1 MSTTHN
7 NDGLI
12 NTSRLSNAENFS
24 LSADPKQAMQD
35 MMMTI
40 DALRS
45 VYVAETTALQSSD
58 TDAFL
63 NLQDEKIIAAQRYHN
78 GLSDFLNRKD
88 EILSVHPDLKSM
100 IRRKQEEFSAVARDN
115 LDALDRMRRT
125 VDRMGSRI
133 MQAARDTATRDSVSY
148 GNKGSMTG
156 YNNKPITMGLNES
169 A

>member
-1 MSTTHN
+1 MSTTHHQ
-7 NDGLI
+7 DGII
-12 NTSRLSNAENFS
+12 NTSRLSNAENFA
-24 LSADPKQAMQD
+24 LSSDPKQAMQD
-35 MMMTI
+35 MMLTI

-45 VYVAETTALQSSD
+45 VYVAETTALKSSD
-58 TDAFL
+58 TETFL

-88 EILSVHPDLKSM
+88 EIMAVHPDLKAI
-100 IRRKQEEFSAVARDN
+100 IRKKQEEFATIATEN

-133 MQAARDTATRDSVSY
+133 MQAARDTATRDGVTY
-148 GNKGSMTG
+148 GNKGSMNG

>member
-1 MSTTHN
+1 MSTTHSN
-7 NDGLI
+7 NGTL
-12 NTSRLSNAENFS
+12 NTSHLNNAENFA

-40 DALRS
+40 DALRN

-63 NLQDEKIIAAQRYHN
+63 NLQDEKIIAAQRYHS

-88 EILSVHPDLKSM
+88 EILSVHPDLKAI
-100 IRRKQEEFSAVARDN
+100 IRRKQEEFSTVARDN
-115 LDALDRMRRT
+115 MDALDRMRRT

>member
-1 MSTTHN
+1 MTTAHN
-7 NDGLI
+7 NDGI
-12 NTSRLSNAENFS
+12 IDTSRLNNAENFA
-24 LSADPKQAMQD
+24 LSADPKQAIQD

-45 VYVAETTALQSSD
+45 VYVAETTALHASD
-58 TDAFL
+58 TGTFL

-88 EILSVHPDLKSM
+88 EMLSVHPDLKAI
-100 IRRKQEEFSAVARDN
+100 IRRKQEDFSTVAREN
-115 LDALDRMRRT
+115 MDALDRMRRT
-125 VDRMGSRI
+125 VDRIGGRI

-148 GNKGSMTG
+148 GNKGSMNG
-156 YNNKPITMGLNES
+156 YHNKPITMGLNES